1 MSYASAR
8 VANPMSTA
16 LTGEGMTDAK
26 DAHAI
31 AETLRLRRD
40 LPVIDTVTN
49 LTRELALLAG
59 RGPI

>member
-1 MSYASAR
+1 
-8 VANPMSTA
+8 MSTA